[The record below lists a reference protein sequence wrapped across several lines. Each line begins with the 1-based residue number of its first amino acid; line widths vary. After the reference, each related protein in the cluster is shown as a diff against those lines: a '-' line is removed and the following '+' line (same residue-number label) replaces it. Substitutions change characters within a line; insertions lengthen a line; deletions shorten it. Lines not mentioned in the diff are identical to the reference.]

1 MQIACDKVQ
10 RMPHVQIR
18 NMPEDMHR
26 TFKVR
31 AAKKGMSLSEY
42 LLSELRPIAE
52 LPTVE
57 EWVEEVRSKP
67 LVHLDVSAADIIREE
82 REKRDRQLTDRP

>member
-1 MQIACDKVQ
+1 
-10 RMPHVQIR
+10 MPHVQIR

-31 AAKKGMSLSEY
+31 AAQKGMSLSEY

-52 LPTVE
+52 LPTLE
-57 EWVEEVRSKP
+57 EWVDEVRSRPGVVLEK
-67 LVHLDVSAADIIREE
+67 SAADIIREE
-82 REKRDRQLTDRP
+82 REQRDDELLRRVRRIGGD